1 VKVSCGGFH
10 MMALDDRNRL
20 WSWGGGAFGQIG
32 NGDFSDSIIP
42 TMVSTNENDVIVDIA
57 CGGIF
62 F

>member
-1 VKVSCGGFH
+1 